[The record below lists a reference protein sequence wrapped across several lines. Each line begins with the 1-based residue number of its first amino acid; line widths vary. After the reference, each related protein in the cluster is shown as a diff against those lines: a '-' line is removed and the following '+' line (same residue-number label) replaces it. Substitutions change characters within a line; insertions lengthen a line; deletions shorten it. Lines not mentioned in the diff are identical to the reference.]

1 MADDFYVTLFSN
13 SSQDLY
19 PNNVMSRFTCKL
31 PRPIKLEGNYRVGL
45 IEIQYPAFQGI
56 VTGGNDRS
64 DESEDQII
72 FPSPTKSEKD
82 KILTLKGF
90 ANEIIVQAKQP
101 NIYMYD
107 RYFTDFTNYNKLN
120 NFDKNYSKYK
130 AKSTANEKKNDIYK
144 VAPSVVQYRA
154 STKEKNIHIVC
165 KKRYKLKE
173 LMYEYLKYHYDQYKE
188 YTNAEL
194 QTQYNILGYDD
205 YVVGALLS
213 KNAQDLHY
221 EIKNIMLQTLHDAG
235 FYIAVHTD
243 IIEPRIVG
251 NSISR
256 VLYFGSKK
264 TNYDLDE
271 IFIQNVQYVPVTKNY
286 IEEIS
291 FIITNENG
299 ERILFESGYKPI
311 SLTLKFKKV

>member
-72 FPSPTKSEKD
+72 FPSPAKSEKD